1 MPFSLLQP
9 STSSQALAEQ
19 HEEPDEHKYE
29 YINKTSVVPPK
40 NGAYDYAAFDGLG
53 GNNRKTTV
61 ELDRIE
67 DEDYVIKIDAGET
80 KAVATHYEDVVSDAT
95 YDKVRPQAKV
105 ETHYDYVL
113 HDEFRDTMTRPEGKV
128 ETHYDYVIRHELK
141 DTMTR
146 PEDKVETPYD
156 CVVRHDL
163 KDTMT
168 RPEAKMKTHY
178 DHVVRDKLY
187 NKFTISDA
195 KKVETHE
202 DYAGNAVRQPGAKAV
217 ETHYD
222 RVVRYELKGTM
233 IRPEAKVE
241 THYDHV
247 VRDDDKLITARAK
260 VETHEVRTDDKVIE
274 PKSEQTKEVKTHDD
288 NVARYQSKIA
298 QVG

>member
-9 STSSQALAEQ
+9 PTSSQALAEQ

-53 GNNRKTTV
+53 GNSRKTTV

-105 ETHYDYVL
+105 ETHYDYVV
-113 HDEFRDTMTRPEGKV
+113 HD
-128 ETHYDYVIRHELK
+128 ELK

-146 PEDKVETPYD
+146 PEAKVETLYD

-168 RPEAKMKTHY
+168 RPEAKVEAHY

-222 RVVRYELKGTM
+222 RVVRDELKGTM

-241 THYDHV
+241 AHYDHV
-247 VRDDDKLITARAK
+247 VRNDDKLITARAK
-260 VETHEVRTDDKVIE
+260 VETHEVRTDGTVIQ
-274 PKSEQTKEVKTHDD
+274 PKSEQTKKVKTHHD
-288 NVARYQSKIA
+288 NVARGWLKNTEINT
-298 QVG
+298 